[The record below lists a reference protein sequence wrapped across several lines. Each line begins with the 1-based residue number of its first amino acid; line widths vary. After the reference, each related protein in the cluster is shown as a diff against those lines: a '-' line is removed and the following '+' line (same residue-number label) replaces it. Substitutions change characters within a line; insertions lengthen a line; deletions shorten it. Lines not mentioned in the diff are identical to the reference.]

1 MNTDAFEVTGGV
13 SLNGEIVPQGAKNE
27 ALQVLCA
34 VMLTDQTVILS
45 NVPDILDVQR
55 LITLIK
61 GLGVKVMNLS
71 PGTWSFTA
79 SDIDLNYFY
88 STEFRKNASR
98 IRGSVMLIGAMLGR
112 FGNCLLYT
120 SPSPRDKRQSRMPS
134 SA

>member
-55 LITLIK
+55 LIALIK

-112 FGNCLLYT
+112 FGKAYL
-120 SPSPRDKRQSRMPS
+120 PRPGGDKIGRRRLDTHF
-134 SA
+134 

>member
-1 MNTDAFEVTGGV
+1 MNTDAFEVTGGI
-13 SLNGEIVPQGAKNE
+13 SLSGEIIPQGAKNE

-34 VMLTDQTVILS
+34 VMLTDKKVTLS

-55 LITLIK
+55 LIALIK
-61 GLGVKVMNLS
+61 GLGVEVINLS

-88 STEFRKNASR
+88 SSEFRKNASR

-112 FGNCLLYT
+112 FG
-120 SPSPRDKRQSRMPS
+120 K
-134 SA
+134 A